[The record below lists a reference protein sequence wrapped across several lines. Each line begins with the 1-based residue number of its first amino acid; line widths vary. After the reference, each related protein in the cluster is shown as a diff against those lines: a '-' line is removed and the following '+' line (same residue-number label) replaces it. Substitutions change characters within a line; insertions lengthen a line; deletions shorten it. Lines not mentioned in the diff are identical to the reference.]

1 MTRHHSSKTL
11 SLTMVS
17 PADEA
22 ARFAFVA
29 RVLLAS
35 IGLPMFIGG
44 MIGNIVNSV
53 LFTALPQ
60 LNKLSTSV
68 FLVFSFIAS
77 ELALL
82 FGFLPQMIYRIGGSD
97 PLTNYPILCKLRW
110 YIGPLAASTA
120 LHCLCCAAI
129 NQYLVTSRRIRYH
142 QWITRPRA
150 YLISISIFLFWIGP
164 LCPGFIFYTT
174 ATNSANVTLCTI
186 LDPIF
191 AESNAYTSI
200 IVYSVIPIVFLSIF
214 SFLTWRNV
222 RNGIIR
228 RRLLEQ
234 TVTRLLLAQ
243 IIMVLFTTVPNLFN
257 QLYFLYT
264 RTVPKDPVRLAQE
277 SIVSSLFT
285 LFVYSTYSCSFYVY
299 IFTSKSFRETVRTI
313 CFQQGQR
320 RPCSAR
326 SSSRHRL
333 PASTKTSDDVVVE
346 TMMK

>member
-1 MTRHHSSKTL
+1 MAY
-11 SLTMVS
+11 

-22 ARFAFVA
+22 ARFAFAA

-35 IGLPMFIGG
+35 VGLPMFICG
-44 MIGNIVNSV
+44 MMGNIVNCI
-53 LFTALPQ
+53 LFTALSQ
-60 LNKLSTSV
+60 LNKLSTAV
-68 FLVFSFIAS
+68 FLLFSFIAS
-77 ELALL
+77 ELTLL
-82 FGFLPQMIYRIGGSD
+82 SGFLPQMIYRISGND
-97 PLTNYPILCKLRW
+97 PLINYPILCKLRW
-110 YIGPLAASTA
+110 YMGPLAASTA

-129 NQYLVTSRRIRYH
+129 NQYLVTSRQIRRH
-142 QWITRPRA
+142 QWITRSRA
-150 YLISISIFLFWIGP
+150 GLISISIFLFWIGP

-174 ATNSANVTLCTI
+174 VTNSANVTLCTI
-186 LDPIF
+186 LNPIF

-222 RNGIIR
+222 RNSFIR

-264 RTVPKDPVRLAQE
+264 RTIPKDPVRIAQE
-277 SIVSSLFT
+277 SIVSSVFT

-299 IFTSKSFRETVRTI
+299 VFTSKTFRETVRTS
-313 CFQQGQR
+313 CFRRGGRRRIRPDPPLYIVDQQ
-320 RPCSAR
+320 AR
-326 SSSRHRL
+326 GPVMIS
-333 PASTKTSDDVVVE
+333 STKVG
-346 TMMK
+346 MR